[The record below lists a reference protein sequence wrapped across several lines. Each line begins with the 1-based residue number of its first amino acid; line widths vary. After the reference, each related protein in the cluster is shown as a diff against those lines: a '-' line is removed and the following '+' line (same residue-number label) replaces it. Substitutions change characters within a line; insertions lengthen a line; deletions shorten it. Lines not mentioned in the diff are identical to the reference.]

1 MVILMVWKGHSW
13 DLLSMLNVDLRPAI
27 LLRMGIAGLTNS
39 SFLDAAVDM
48 TCKLLET
55 QILV

>member
-1 MVILMVWKGHSW
+1 
-13 DLLSMLNVDLRPAI
+13 MLNVDLRPAI